1 MSFRSLKRFRRVS
14 IGGAAVLSLVAFAAC
29 DYSPDGDQDVLAF
42 AGSDTTDDVMTAV
55 IANYNAD
62 TTYNNDEN
70 TPADDRDILR
80 NVRAVQ
86 STALNVPADEHC
98 GSITYHS
105 PPGASEVVA
114 PNGSSAG
121 RNALRTSVNAG
132 DGCIDIARSSGPPR
146 AIGPTGDLATFE
158 YYAFGLD
165 AMGWASAS
173 TLAPA
178 NLTHAQFLGI
188 FNCTFTN
195 WNQVGGSNGQIQRY
209 WPQNGSGTYQF
220 AVSDLNN
227 GVDPN
232 TISTPSCPP
241 VINTQ
246 ENSGALIAANGHQQ
260 SALVPYSG
268 GNWVAQARGTQ
279 TDTRNGQTIRNL
291 DGQNI
296 TRFDDGQWELSAE
309 DAEFPSAPVRE
320 SNVKLLDPTPDY
332 VGIRYVWNVID
343 STSVSY
349 TSAKRYVGFD
359 NVADGPTSPLC
370 SGGLGTTASVESLGF
385 GRLTNANS
393 SHNLANSLCR
403 MWVPT

>member
-1 MSFRSLKRFRRVS
+1 MSSRSIKRITRATMAGV
-14 IGGAAVLSLVAFAAC
+14 AALSLVALAAC
-29 DYSPDGDQDVLAF
+29 DYSPDGDQDVIAF
-42 AGSDTTDDVMTAV
+42 AGSDTTDDVVEAL
-55 IANYNAD
+55 IGNYNAD
-62 TTYNNDEN
+62 TTYNNDEDN
-70 TPADDRDILR
+70 PADDRDILR

-86 STALNVPADEHC
+86 STARNVPADEHC
-98 GSITYHS
+98 GSRTYHT
-105 PPGASEVVA
+105 PPGAGEIAS

-146 AIGPTGDLATFE
+146 AIGPTGDLASFE

-195 WNQVGGSNGQIQRY
+195 WNQVGGGNGQIQRY

-227 GVDPN
+227 GIDPN
-232 TISTPSCPP
+232 TISTPTCPA
-241 VINTQ
+241 VINIQ
-246 ENSGALIAANGHQQ
+246 ENSGAPIAANGHQQ
-260 SALVPYSG
+260 SGIVAYSA
-268 GNWVAQARGTQ
+268 GNWVAQSRGTQ
-279 TDTRNGQTIRNL
+279 TDTRAGQTMRNL
-291 DGQNI
+291 DGDNLVR
-296 TRFDDGQWELSAE
+296 TDDGQFELDAE
-309 DAEFPSAPVRE
+309 DAEFPAGVVRE
-320 SNVKLLDPTPDY
+320 SNVRLNDPTPAY
-332 VGIRYVWNVID
+332 IGIRYVWNVID

-349 TSAKRYVGFD
+349 ESAKRYVGFD
-359 NVADGPTSPLC
+359 NVADGSTSPLC
-370 SGGLGTTASVESLGF
+370 SGGLGTAASIESLGF

-393 SHNLANSLCR
+393 SHNLANSYCR
-403 MWVPT
+403 LWVPT

>member
-1 MSFRSLKRFRRVS
+1 MSSRSIKRFARATV
-14 IGGAAVLSLVAFAAC
+14 GGVAVLSAVALAAC
-29 DYSPDGDQDVLAF
+29 DYSPDGDQDVIAF
-42 AGSDTTDDVMTAV
+42 AGSDTTDDVVEAL
-55 IANYNAD
+55 IGNYNAD
-62 TTYNNDEN
+62 TTYNNDEEV
-70 TPADDRDILR
+70 PGDDRDTLV

-86 STALNVPADEHC
+86 STARNVPADEHC
-98 GSITYHS
+98 GARTYHS
-105 PPGASEVVA
+105 PPGTGEVAS

-121 RNALRTSVNAG
+121 RNALRVSVLAG
-132 DGCIDIARSSGPPR
+132 DGCIDIARSSGGPR
-146 AIGPTGDLATFE
+146 AIGPSGDLATFE

-173 TLAPA
+173 NLAPA

-195 WNQVGGSNGQIQRY
+195 WNQVGGGNGQIQRY

-232 TISTPSCPP
+232 TISTPTCPP

-246 ENSGALIAANGHQQ
+246 ESSGALIASNGHQQ
-260 SALVPYSG
+260 SAIVPYSAA
-268 GNWVAQARGTQ
+268 NWVAQSRGTQ
-279 TDTRNGQTIRNL
+279 TDTRNGQTIRNM

-296 TRFDDGQWELSAE
+296 TRLDDGQWELAAE
-309 DAEFPSAPVRE
+309 DAEFPTAPVRE
-320 SNVKLLDPTPDY
+320 SNVRLLDPTPDY

-349 TSAKRYVGFD
+349 DSAKRYVGFD
-359 NVADGPTSPLC
+359 NQDGGATSPLC
-370 SGGLGTTASVESLGF
+370 SGALGTAGSIESLGF
-385 GRLTNANS
+385 GRLTNATS
-393 SHNLANSLCR
+393 SHNLAGSHCR
-403 MWVPT
+403 QWVPS